1 MNLFERRM
9 LLGLGCI
16 GALTI
21 LCAGSLGLALLMG
34 SGRGA
39 DLLQSSRGRLESLS
53 LTEPTAEVDQASSAA
68 KAPARISRP
77 APSAA
82 ARPDLPLRGSAG
94 APADLSQ
101 VYRAVN
107 PGVVAIDIE
116 QVVNLGS
123 QGQGRAR
130 GSGSG
135 WIYDTEGHIVT
146 NKHVAG
152 DASSLEVVFS
162 DGSRRRA
169 QVVGTDGYSDLA
181 VLKVEGL
188 PEGASPLPVL
198 EDLESLSVGQP
209 VVAIGNPFGKAN
221 SMTAGIISALGRVI
235 PAMDPSQV
243 QPGGSNYSIPQ
254 TIQTDAAIN
263 PGNSGGPLL
272 DLSGQVIG
280 VNAQIETV
288 NIQAGGVPGNSGVGF
303 AIPASVVNKVVPQLI
318 EQGRARWSYLGIM
331 GASEFTV
338 DLAEANNLAEPR
350 GAYVSGVQADGPSA
364 GILRGASN
372 ANDPNAEAPVGGDV
386 IIAIDGQPVEDF
398 DDLLTYVALETVPGQ
413 EVRLTLLRDGQEQ
426 ELSVT
431 VGERPNRD

>member
-9 LLGLGCI
+9 LLGLGCV
-16 GALTI
+16 GALTL

-39 DLLQSSRGRLESLS
+39 ELLQSSKGRLEQLSLS
-53 LTEPTAEVDQASSAA
+53 DPAAESQPATEAPKT
-68 KAPARISRP
+68 PARISRP

-82 ARPDLPLRGSAG
+82 ARPDLPLRGAVG
-94 APADLSQ
+94 APIDLSQ
-101 VYRAVN
+101 LYQAVN

-116 QVVNLGS
+116 QVVNLP

-135 WIYDTEGHIVT
+135 WIYDEAGHIVT

-152 DASSLEVVFS
+152 DASGLEVVFS

-169 QVVGTDGYSDLA
+169 TVVGTDGYSDLA
-181 VLKVEGL
+181 VLKVESL
-188 PEGASPLPVL
+188 PDGATPLPVL
-198 EDLESLSVGQP
+198 QDLGILSVGQP

-272 DLSGQVIG
+272 DLSGQVVG
-280 VNAQIETV
+280 VNAQIETA

-413 EVRLTLLRDGQEQ
+413 AVELTLLRDGREQ

-431 VGERPNRD
+431 VGERPSRD